1 MSIGANIKKLRLLHD
16 MSQQDLAR
24 IAGVTDKAVSSW
36 ENDVKTP
43 RMGAIQKIADHFN
56 IKKSDIIEDRDM
68 VEAIENLEK
77 LNGQGIFSKSLNHT
91 ATYIPNTDAIIH
103 SYKIPILGRVA
114 AGIPIEAH
122 EEILGYQ
129 YINEEYRN
137 DGYSYFA
144 LRICGKSM
152 EPTIM
157 DGDIVV
163 VRQQTTVDSGD
174 IAIVLID
181 GEDATAKEVK
191 ESPEGITLVGHN
203 VAVYTPHFYSNKDI
217 EELPVQIIGKV
228 IQAIRKF

>member
-1 MSIGANIKKLRLLHD
+1 MTTGQRLKMLREQRGQSQADIAKLIGVGRTTYLKYESGENKPTRKLKELSALFNVTSDYIMCLSDDPHGTMVPD
-16 MSQQDLAR
+16 GKGFYESFGMTSQ
-24 IAGVTDKAVSSW
+24 
-36 ENDVKTP
+36 
-43 RMGAIQKIADHFN
+43 
-56 IKKSDIIEDRDM
+56 
-68 VEAIENLEK
+68 
-77 LNGQGIFSKSLNHT
+77 
-91 ATYIPNTDAIIH
+91 DAIIH

-137 DGYSYFA
+137 DGYNYFA

-191 ESPEGITLVGHN
+191 ESPEGITLIGHN

-217 EELPVQIIGKV
+217 QELPVQIIGKV

>member
-1 MSIGANIKKLRLLHD
+1 MKTSNAPSTTGERLVSLRD
-16 MSQQDLAR
+16 AFGMSQAQVASAICVDRTSYAKYEKNVNKPTRKLKELA
-24 IAGVTDKAVSSW
+24 ALFNVTSDYIMCLS
-36 ENDVKTP
+36 NDPHGT
-43 RMGAIQKIADHFN
+43 
-56 IKKSDIIEDRDM
+56 M
-68 VEAIENLEK
+68 VPKGKGLYESF
-77 LNGQGIFSKSLNHT
+77 GMTSQ
-91 ATYIPNTDAIIH
+91 DAIIH

-137 DGYSYFA
+137 DGYNYFA
-144 LRICGKSM
+144 LRISGKSM

-157 DGDIVV
+157 DGDIVI

-174 IAIVLID
+174 IAIVLVD

-191 ESPEGITLVGHN
+191 ESPEGITLIGHN

-217 EELPVQIIGKV
+217 QKLPVQIIGKV

>member
-1 MSIGANIKKLRLLHD
+1 MNRIKEWRKKKGLSQEELGNIVNVQKAAISKYELGRAIPSTDILSKLSKYFGITTDYLLGLSNDPHGTMVPKGKGFYD
-16 MSQQDLAR
+16 SFGMTSQ
-24 IAGVTDKAVSSW
+24 
-36 ENDVKTP
+36 
-43 RMGAIQKIADHFN
+43 
-56 IKKSDIIEDRDM
+56 
-68 VEAIENLEK
+68 
-77 LNGQGIFSKSLNHT
+77 
-91 ATYIPNTDAIIH
+91 DAIIH

-144 LRICGKSM
+144 LRISGKSM

-157 DGDIVV
+157 DGDIVI

-191 ESPEGITLVGHN
+191 ESPEGITLIGHN

-217 EELPVQIIGKV
+217 QELPVQIIGKV

>member
-1 MSIGANIKKLRLLHD
+1 MTLGERLRD
-16 MSQQDLAR
+16 ARTYQDLTQTEVAKKTG
-24 IAGVTDKAVSSW
+24 INNKTLSNW
-36 ENDVKTP
+36 ENDVSKPSPEDLLMLSKVYDTTLDYLFGVSKTRKDTLLP
-43 RMGAIQKIADHFN
+43 RDKT
-56 IKKSDIIEDRDM
+56 
-68 VEAIENLEK
+68 L
-77 LNGQGIFSKSLNHT
+77 GQLILGDKYQPSPKVSQ
-91 ATYIPNTDAIIH
+91 DAIIH

-137 DGYSYFA
+137 DGYRYFA

-157 DGDIVV
+157 DGDIVI

-174 IAIVLID
+174 IAIVLVD

-191 ESPEGITLVGHN
+191 ESPEGITLIGHN

-217 EELPVQIIGKV
+217 QELPVQIIGKV